1 MTFMSRST
9 YYRNAWVAALVA
21 AFMVLV
27 LPACWFGALER
38 AVAQGRT
45 APSSSNNNEERE
57 EHQEHVADV
66 RDEAG
71 RRPPSPPQALSQYTS
86 SRPTVSSPRSI
97 VAVSVA
103 APVVP
108 SKFSERRLI

>member
-1 MTFMSRST
+1 MSRSS
-9 YYRNAWVAALVA
+9 YFRNAWMAAFIA

-38 AVAQGRT
+38 AAAQGRA

-57 EHQEHVADV
+57 EHQEQEIEV
-66 RDEAG
+66 RDIAG
-71 RRPPSPPQALSQYTS
+71 RRPPSPPRTFANRAS
-86 SRPTVSSPRSI
+86 SRPTVAAPRSI